1 MDGGFFGIFVRGEGG
16 EGEVDGV
23 QGFVISVLVLGGGAL
38 GCMKGRVKE
47 GYGGGGGDNVSL
59 LSGCV
64 FRFLRR
70 RRRRGRG
77 RKGGRRRARRRGIC
91 RCCKGVEFEVIFIC
105 ANE

>member
-70 RRRRGRG
+70 RRRRGR
-77 RKGGRRRARRRGIC
+77 RRARRRGIC